1 MFFKIFSLCL
11 FMICFDSF
19 AATKEAGLFKED
31 LTELYAV
38 AFSNNW
44 KTVTSKMEMILEDY
58 EKYHRLDKTLG
69 DLDSLKEFVLAKKLN
84 PAKTKAFLVVYETVK
99 THGKVVLNTE
109 RKISSPALQK
119 NIPALIIYK
128 EEQVNQNRLYKLLGA
143 LGFLFLLS
151 VYLKKKKKKLPL
163 KIEEQKL
170 DFEEQLVR
178 QNDIVC
184 WDQVKPEIYRLIFES
199 KVLLKETAGIYFLD
213 DLFSIEFYFLT
224 EHFSSVNFQKLKK
237 IMGENQGE
245 LLLVTDYKNVK
256 SEHPTKLVLN
266 FPLS

>member
-11 FMICFDSF
+11 FIICFDLF
-19 AATKEAGLFKED
+19 AATKETGLFKED

-58 EKYHRLDKTLG
+58 EKHHRLDKTIG

-99 THGKVVLNTE
+99 THGKLVLNTE
-109 RKISSPALQK
+109 RKISSPATQK

-128 EEQVNQNRLYKLLGA
+128 EEQVNQNRSYKLLGA

-237 IMGENQGE
+237 IMSENQGE